1 LEQYWGGEN
10 MSFGYSA
17 HLTAVVRS
25 DMSIGHQFESYA
37 LRSIH
42 IAKVLSAHALE
53 LTQGDIFLL
62 THPLKYP

>member
-1 LEQYWGGEN
+1 
-10 MSFGYSA
+10 
-17 HLTAVVRS
+17 
-25 DMSIGHQFESYA
+25 MSIGHQFESYA